1 LSLVVK
7 IGGHL
12 FSGEGGL
19 SVDWIRRASEIL
31 IACHRPGEKWVIV
44 VGGGL
49 GARAFIRAAR
59 ELGASETVCDEIA
72 ITVTRIHAKL
82 FIQALGGAAYPNV
95 VENVQDLRGA
105 LVSRDIAVA
114 GGFWPGQSTFAV
126 AAYCAETI
134 LAHKVIL
141 ATNVEGIYDK
151 DPRAYS
157 DAKVI
162 RQIKSKELSRL
173 MEGSP
178 QAAGEYRLVDR
189 VGLSI
194 LERSNIKLAIIDAR
208 DPQKLRD
215 ALTTGYAGTIVEPG

>member
-1 LSLVVK
+1 MK

-19 SVDWIRRASEIL
+19 SVDWVRRAAAIL
-31 IACHRPGEKWVIV
+31 IACHKLGEKWVIV

-49 GARAFIRAAR
+49 GARVFIRAAR
-59 ELGASETVCDEIA
+59 ELGASETVCDEVAIA
-72 ITVTRIHAKL
+72 VTRIHAKL

-95 VENVQDLRGA
+95 VESVQDLRSA
-105 LVSRDIAVA
+105 LVSRDVAVA

-134 LAHKVIL
+134 GAHKML
-141 ATNVEGIYDK
+141 MATNVEGIYDK
-151 DPRAYS
+151 DPRIYR

-162 RQIKSKELSRL
+162 RQIKYSELRRL

-178 QAAGEYRLVDR
+178 QTAGEYRLVDS

-194 LERSNIKLAIIDAR
+194 LERSKITLAIIDAR
-208 DPQKLRD
+208 DLQKLRD
-215 ALTTGYAGTIVEPG
+215 GLTTGYAGTIVEPG